1 MVDLHFHSTFS
12 DGSETPEEL
21 VQRGKDIG
29 LTAMVLTD
37 HDSTRGTERFV
48 ETARGLGI
56 CTMPGVELSIEF
68 DAGEL
73 HLLGYGFDM
82 ENGQLQEYLELFRTG
97 RTRRNEQ
104 MVEKLNQLGV
114 GVSYEAIVQ
123 SAGDADVVGRAHIA
137 TAMVSGGYV
146 KNKKEVFNH
155 WIGAGCPAFVP
166 RFRMSVTDAIRL
178 IAEAGGIPVM
188 AHPHHI
194 GFGDEKLHAL
204 LRELKPQGLEGIEA
218 YHSEHSDTVTARLI
232 LLAQNLGLR
241 VTGGTD
247 CHGTFTPDIH
257 LGHGF
262 GGMRIPDSC
271 YTWLEEKQG

>member
-12 DGSETPEEL
+12 DGSDTPERIAEL
-21 VQRGKDIG
+21 GKERG
-29 LTAMVLTD
+29 LSAMVLTD
-37 HDSTRGTERFV
+37 HDSTRGSVRFM
-48 ETARGLGI
+48 EAARGLGI
-56 CTMPGVELSIEF
+56 RTMPGVELSIEF
-68 DAGEL
+68 DVGEL

-82 ENGQLQEYLELFRTG
+82 ENGQLQDYLERFRTG

-104 MVEKLNQLGV
+104 MVGKLNDLGV
-114 GVSYEAIVQ
+114 GISYEAIVQ

-137 TAMVSGGYV
+137 TAMVSGGFA
-146 KNKKEVFNH
+146 KNKKEVFTQ
-155 WIGAGCPAFVP
+155 WIGSGRPAFVP
-166 RFRMSVTDAIRL
+166 RFRMTVTDALRL
-178 IAEAGGIPVM
+178 IVEAGGIPVM

-232 LLAQNLGLR
+232 LLAKDLGLR

-247 CHGTFTPDIH
+247 YHGTFTPDIH
-257 LGHGF
+257 IGTGF
-262 GGMRIPDSC
+262 GGMRIPDTC
-271 YTWLEEKQG
+271 YAWLEK